1 MNAMRR
7 LLPPL
12 IALAL
17 TLAVPNAAAAGVV
30 FGSFVNPG
38 MAEAQRNRVAAG
50 LDVAVR
56 VVAVDING
64 ERRYRV
70 VAAEEGTEAQARG
83 ILAQARAAGYLDA
96 WYWPGVAPPLVAPSV
111 VAPSERVV
119 PSESGPTPTA
129 VAEAQREPVGEPQ
142 PIAEAAARQEAQVA
156 AEHPAPAETAKRP
169 LASASSAGQMRL
181 DAGDPIV
188 VPRYDSVNI
197 LIDGHLSEPVWNEVP
212 GYDNMV
218 VVEPDTLQAARFRSV
233 ARYIYTEHGLYVGV
247 WNEQPP
253 ETLIAR
259 LSSRD
264 DFINRDGWGI
274 TIDTSGQGLYG
285 YWFSVNLGGSVMDGK
300 VAPEREFSREWDGPW
315 DSATQALDDGWSAEL
330 FLPWS
335 MMTMPQVEGDRTMGI
350 FTNRKVAYI
359 DERWGWPGLPF
370 TGARFMSALQP
381 MLLPEVAPRQQM
393 AVFPYLTASHD
404 TVNGQSRYRAGA
416 DVFWR
421 PSSNFQVTAAAYPD
435 FGAVESD
442 DVIINLTAR
451 ETFFP
456 EKRLFFLEG
465 NEIFVTSGR
474 SSTSRRSTSSSS
486 SGASGGGSRRTQ
498 NSFGGS
504 PSTVL
509 NTRRIGAAPVVD
521 VPGSVNVG
529 AAAASQPTELLG
541 AAKIVGQTGGLRYGV
556 LTAFEDDPML
566 RGEWDD
572 ADDADAEMMLE
583 GIGRDFGVARVLYE
597 TTGAGR
603 QAVGYMGTL
612 LDHPL
617 QTAKVHSVDTHHLAF
632 SGRLRADVQLL
643 ASEVECDPNALRAG
657 RQWWHCRDNDHG
669 GVTSSTGYGGWA
681 DIYFT
686 QRQGLMHNLALDYY
700 DDGLNINDLGFLQR
714 NNMMG
719 GRYSL
724 SYVQPNILG
733 LRRMATNVNVGYYEN
748 EDGQPIRSGVFA
760 FNSLTFNNLSE
771 VRTSFFHFPER
782 WDDLETRGN
791 GAYKVDAR
799 SWLDVSFGT
808 DTSKAFSWSVMGGGM
823 EEELGGITAMAAA
836 GFTYKPLDR
845 FSLDFDLNYF
855 GHDGWLRYQQDRDL
869 TTFEA
874 NNWQPK
880 LAMDLF
886 LSARQ
891 QLRLTM
897 QWAGIDATEQEFW
910 QIAED
915 GSLVPRLQGDE
926 SDDFAVSQVT
936 AQLRYR
942 WQIAP
947 LSDLFVVYTR
957 GGNRFFTDS
966 DAELA
971 DGQLDHLLDAL
982 EQPIADIFVVKL
994 RYRLGG

>member
-1 MNAMRR
+1 MRR

-12 IALAL
+12 IVLAL
-17 TLAVPNAAAAGVV
+17 TLVAPHAVAAGVV
-30 FGSFVNPG
+30 FGSFVNQA
-38 MAEAQRNRVAAG
+38 MAGAHRDRVAAS

-56 VVAVDING
+56 VVAVDVNG
-64 ERRYRV
+64 VRRYRV
-70 VAAEEGTEAQARG
+70 VAGEDGTEEQARG
-83 ILAQARAAGYLDA
+83 MLARARDAGYLDA
-96 WYWPGVAPPLVAPSV
+96 WYWPGVAPVRARPLEPE
-111 VAPSERVV
+111 PL
-119 PSESGPTPTA
+119 PTA
-129 VAEAQREPVGEPQ
+129 VAETAPV
-142 PIAEAAARQEAQVA
+142 
-156 AEHPAPAETAKRP
+156 PAPAKPAPKPATTPESGQQDRVVAERP
-169 LASASSAGQMRL
+169 PTLATGRATEGAQLRL
-181 DAGDPIV
+181 DVADPIV
-188 VPRYDSVNI
+188 VPRYDSVDI
-197 LIDGHLSEPVWNEVP
+197 VIDGHLSEAVWNEVA

-218 VVEPDTLQAARFRSV
+218 VVEPDTLLAARFRSV
-233 ARYIYTEHGLYVGV
+233 ARYIYTEQGLYVGV

-253 ETLIAR
+253 ETLVAR

-315 DSATQALDDGWSAEL
+315 DSATQELDDGWSLEL

-381 MLLPEVAPRQQM
+381 MLLPKVEPRQQM

-404 TVNGQSRYRAGA
+404 TVGGTSRYRAGA

-486 SGASGGGSRRTQ
+486 SSASGGGSRRTQ

-521 VPGSVNVG
+521 VPDDVNVAG
-529 AAAASQPTELLG
+529 SAASQPTELLG
-541 AAKIVGQTGGLRYGV
+541 AAKIVGQTGGVRYGV

-572 ADDADAEMMLE
+572 AGDADAAMMLE
-583 GIGRDFGVARVLYE
+583 GVGRDFGVARVLYE

-603 QAVGYMGTL
+603 QAVGYMGTR

-617 QTAKVHSVDTHHLAF
+617 QTATVHSLDTHHLAL

-643 ASEVECDPNALRAG
+643 ASDVNCDPNALRAG

-669 GVTSSTGYGGWA
+669 GLTSSTGYGGWA

-686 QRQGLMHNLALDYY
+686 QRQGLLHNIALDYY
-700 DDGLNINDLGFLQR
+700 DDELNINDLGFLQR
-714 NNMMG
+714 NNMIG
-719 GRYSL
+719 GRYSI
-724 SYVQPNILG
+724 SMIQPNTLG
-733 LRRMATNVNVGYYEN
+733 FRRVATNVNMGYYEN
-748 EDGQPIRSGVFA
+748 AEGQPVRSGVFI

-771 VRTSFFHFPER
+771 VRTSFFYFPER
-782 WDDLETRGN
+782 WDDLETRGK
-791 GAYKVDAR
+791 GAYKADAR
-799 SWLDVSFGT
+799 GWMDVSFGT
-808 DTSKAFSWSVMGGGM
+808 DTSKSLSWSVMGGGM
-823 EEELGGITAMAAA
+823 QEELGGMTAMAAA

-855 GHDGWLRYQQDRDL
+855 GHDGWLRYQEERNL

-874 NNWQPK
+874 NNWQPR

-915 GSLVPRLQGDE
+915 GSVVPRERGDE
-926 SDDFAVSQVT
+926 TDDFAVSQLT

-957 GGNRFFTDS
+957 GGNQYYRGS
-966 DAELA
+966 DAGLA

>member
-1 MNAMRR
+1 MRR

-17 TLAVPNAAAAGVV
+17 TSMALNAVAAGVV
-30 FGSFVNPG
+30 FGSFVNRD
-38 MAEAQRNRVAAG
+38 MADAQRERVAVG

-56 VVAVDING
+56 VVPVDING

-70 VAAEEGTEAQARG
+70 VAGEEGTEAQARN
-83 ILAQARAAGYLDA
+83 ILARARDAGFPDA
-96 WYWPGVAPPLVAPSV
+96 WYWPGVAPPTVVPRTVAPRT
-111 VAPSERVV
+111 VAPPTRVA
-119 PSESGPTPTA
+119 PAEPQPMPAA
-129 VAEAQREPVGEPQ
+129 VADAEPMADPQPAPQAPIKAEAQTE
-142 PIAEAAARQEAQVA
+142 
-156 AEHPAPAETAKRP
+156 APADVEVQSV
-169 LASASSAGQMRL
+169 ASASSDGQMRL
-181 DAGDPIV
+181 DVGDAIV
-188 VPRYDSVNI
+188 VPRYDSVDI
-197 LIDGHLSEPVWNEVP
+197 LIDGHLSEPAWSEVP

-218 VVEPDTLQAARFRSV
+218 VVEPDTLQPARFRSI
-233 ARYIYTEHGLYVGV
+233 ARYIYTEQGLYVGV

-300 VAPEREFSREWDGPW
+300 VAPERDFSREWDGPW
-315 DSATQALDDGWSAEL
+315 DSATQELDDGWSAEL

-381 MLLPEVAPRQQM
+381 MLLPRVAPRQQT

-404 TVNGQSRYRAGA
+404 TVGGQSRYRAGA

-421 PSSNFQVTAAAYPD
+421 PSSNFQVTAAVYPD

-474 SSTSRRSTSSSS
+474 SSTSRRSSSSNA

-498 NSFGGS
+498 SSFGGS

-521 VPGSVNVG
+521 VPDNVSVAGSG
-529 AAAASQPTELLG
+529 AAQPTELLG

-572 ADDADAEMMLE
+572 ADDADAELMLQ
-583 GIGRDFGVARVLYE
+583 GMGRDFGVARVLYE

-617 QTAKVHSVDTHHLAF
+617 QTASVHSIDTHHLAL

-643 ASEVECDPNALRAG
+643 ASDVSCDPDALRAG
-657 RQWWHCRDNDHG
+657 RQWWHCRDNEHG
-669 GVTSSTGYGGWA
+669 GLTSSTGYGGWA

-686 QRQGLMHNLALDYY
+686 QRQGLMHNLSLDYF
-700 DDGLNINDLGFLQR
+700 DDELNINDLGFLQR
-714 NNMMG
+714 NNMIG

-724 SYVQPNILG
+724 SYIQPNVLG
-733 LRRMATNVNVGYYEN
+733 LRRMATNVNMGYYEN
-748 EDGQPIRSGVFA
+748 AEGQPVRSGVFI
-760 FNSLTFNNLSE
+760 FNSLTFSNLSE
-771 VRTSFFHFPER
+771 VRTSVFYFPER

-791 GAYKVDAR
+791 GAYKADAR
-799 SWLDVSFGT
+799 AWLDVSFGT
-808 DTSKAFSWSVMGGGM
+808 DTSKTLSWSVMGGGM
-823 EEELGGITAMAAA
+823 QEELGGMTAMAAA

-855 GHDGWLRYQQDRDL
+855 GHDGWLRYQEDRDL

-874 NNWQPK
+874 NNWQPR

-910 QIAED
+910 RIAED
-915 GSLVPRLQGDE
+915 GSVVPRPQGDE
-926 SDDFAVSQVT
+926 SDDFAVSQLT

-957 GGNRFFTDS
+957 GGNQFYHGS

-971 DGQLDHLLDAL
+971 DGQLDHLLNAL
-982 EQPIADIFVVKL
+982 EEPIADIFVVKL
-994 RYRLGG
+994 RYRLGE